1 MAEFLVPLAIT
12 ATVVLLTL
20 GAYRLFSSRPKNTA
34 SRNQGAAAPGQGFF
48 AGLKA
53 LSQPVTE
60 QDAVAAAA
68 QLTPE
73 QHKQVYGLL
82 ARGQHQMA
90 AEAFQQITGVGVL
103 DALLAVNALA
113 TYPTPARSAAA
124 EQDPLAAHDA
134 VAYDEDL
141 EGTELQHDGLDI
153 AQPQEPELPSLSEDI
168 SRQLEDFAIPESW
181 TAEEPNLRNQ
191 AFELQVTRDEETI
204 RISSDDIG
212 PWVHDQLAAMVRDGD
227 LESGAALLAANTE
240 LSQPEARQFLEIM
253 AERDQQLGSD

>member
-12 ATVVLLTL
+12 AAVVLLTL
-20 GAYRLFSSRPKNTA
+20 GVYRLFA
-34 SRNQGAAAPGQGFF
+34 SRSKKTSAAGNTGQGFF

-90 AEAFQQITGVGVL
+90 AQAFQEITGASVL

-113 TYPTPARSAAA
+113 SYPTPARSSTA
-124 EQDPLAAHDA
+124 ENDSLAVLDA
-134 VAYDEDL
+134 VAFEEDEDSL
-141 EGTELQHDGLDI
+141 EHDGLDVNPN
-153 AQPQEPELPSLSEDI
+153 QLELPGLSDEI
-168 SRQLEDFAIPESW
+168 ARQLEDFSIPDSW
-181 TAEEPNLRNQ
+181 AEEEPTLRNQ

-212 PWVHDQLAAMVRDGD
+212 SWVHDQLAAMVRDGD

-240 LSQPEARQFLEIM
+240 LSEPEARQFLEIM

>member
-1 MAEFLVPLAIT
+1 MEDMAEFLVPLAIM
-12 ATVVLLTL
+12 AAVVLLTL
-20 GAYRLFSSRPKNTA
+20 GAYRLFA
-34 SRNQGAAAPGQGFF
+34 SRAKKASSSGSAGQGLF

-53 LSQPVTE
+53 LSQPVTQE
-60 QDAVAAAA
+60 DAAAAAA

-90 AEAFQQITGVGVL
+90 AQAFQQITGASVL

-113 TYPTPARSAAA
+113 TYPTPARKTPV
-124 EQDPLAAHDA
+124 EEDPLSVHDA
-134 VAYDEDL
+134 VAFEEDEDSL
-141 EGTELQHDGLDI
+141 EHDGLEVDPN
-153 AQPQEPELPSLSEDI
+153 QLELPGLSEEI
-168 SRQLEDFAIPESW
+168 SRQLEDFSIPESW
-181 TAEEPNLRNQ
+181 TAEEPTLRNQ

-240 LSQPEARQFLEIM
+240 LSEPEARQFLEIM
-253 AERDQQLGSD
+253 AERDQQLGRD